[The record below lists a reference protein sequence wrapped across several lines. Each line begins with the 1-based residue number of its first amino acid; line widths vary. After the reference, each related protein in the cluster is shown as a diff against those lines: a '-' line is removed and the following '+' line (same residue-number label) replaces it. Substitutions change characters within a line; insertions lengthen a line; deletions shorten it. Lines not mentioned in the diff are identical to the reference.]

1 LVLVKSFRLKL
12 FTETEVNVTFG
23 LELDFRSGLS
33 FGLKGKVKLLSDM
46 TAVVMGTA
54 GRAQ

>member
-1 LVLVKSFRLKL
+1 VKSFRLKL

-33 FGLKGKVKLLSDM
+33 FGLKGKVNLLSDM
-46 TAVVMGTA
+46 TAVVMGRA